1 VTSGAASAAPAPSGP
16 ALRVSHVSKSF
27 GHVEALR
34 DVALAAD
41 EGEIV
46 ALVGDN
52 GAGKS
57 TLLKVV
63 TGVHRPDRGTIEVH
77 GAELSFRNPAD
88 ARAAG
93 IGSVQQDLA
102 VVECLDVATNM
113 FLGQVPR
120 HWGWVDRR
128 RMERESRRAIDELGI
143 SLASV
148 RTPIGMLSGGQ
159 RQSVAIARAL
169 RSGARIVL
177 LDEPTA
183 ALGVRET
190 ARAKQVIRDLGAS
203 GHAVVLV
210 SHDLELVFD
219 VADRVEVLRLG
230 RNAGSR
236 AVATTTR
243 EEIVGL
249 ITGAA
254 SDA

>member
-1 VTSGAASAAPAPSGP
+1 VTQSGASAAPAPTGP
-16 ALRVSHVSKSF
+16 ALRVSQLSKSF
-27 GHVEALR
+27 GHVAALR
-34 DVALAAD
+34 DVTLAAD

-57 TLLKVV
+57 TLLKIV
-63 TGVHRPDRGTIEVH
+63 TGIHRPDNGTVEVH
-77 GAELSFRNPAD
+77 GTKLAFRNPAD

-93 IGSVQQDLA
+93 IGSVHQDLA

-120 HWGWVDRR
+120 HWWFVDRR
-128 RMERESRRAIDELGI
+128 RMERESRSALDELGI

-159 RQSVAIARAL
+159 RQIVSIARAL
-169 RSGARIVL
+169 RSGATIVV

-183 ALGVRET
+183 ALGIRET
-190 ARAKQVIRDLGAS
+190 ARAKQVIRDLGDS

-236 AVATTTR
+236 RVATTTR
-243 EEIVGL
+243 EEVVGL
-249 ITGAA
+249 ITGAT

>member
-1 VTSGAASAAPAPSGP
+1 VTSGAASAAPAPPGP

-34 DVALAAD
+34 DVALAAN

-63 TGVHRPDRGTIEVH
+63 TGVHRPDRGMIEVH
-77 GAELSFRNPAD
+77 GAELAFRNPTD

-93 IGSVQQDLA
+93 IGSVHQDLA

-159 RQSVAIARAL
+159 RQIVAIARAL
-169 RSGARIVL
+169 RSGATIVL

-190 ARAKQVIRDLGAS
+190 ARAKQVIRDLRDTGQ
-203 GHAVVLV
+203 AVVLV

-236 AVATTTR
+236 RVATTTR
-243 EEIVGL
+243 EEVIGL
-249 ITGAA
+249 ITGAT
-254 SDA
+254 SDT

>member
-1 VTSGAASAAPAPSGP
+1 MTVLIE
-16 ALRVSHVSKSF
+16 LRDVRKSF
-27 GHVEALR
+27 GPV
-34 DVALAAD
+34 DVLKGVNLKIHA
-41 EGEIV
+41 GMV
-46 ALVGDN
+46 SALVGDN

-57 TLLKVV
+57 TLLKIV

-77 GAELSFRNPAD
+77 GTELAFRNPAD

-159 RQSVAIARAL
+159 RQIVAIARAL
-169 RSGARIVL
+169 RSGTTIVL

-190 ARAKQVIRDLGAS
+190 ARATQVIRDLGDS

-236 AVATTTR
+236 RVATTTR
-243 EEIVGL
+243 EEVVGL
-249 ITGAA
+249 ITGAT

>member
-1 VTSGAASAAPAPSGP
+1 VNPDAASAAPARKGP
-16 ALRVSHVSKSF
+16 ALRVSELSKSF
-27 GHVEALR
+27 GHVAALR
-34 DVALAAD
+34 DVTLAAD

-57 TLLKVV
+57 TLLKIV

-77 GAELSFRNPAD
+77 GTRLGFRNPAD
-88 ARAAG
+88 ARLAG
-93 IGSVQQDLA
+93 IGSVHQDLA

-120 HWGWVDRR
+120 RWWFVDRH
-128 RMERESRRAIDELGI
+128 RMERESRRALDELGI

-159 RQSVAIARAL
+159 RQIVAIARAL
-169 RSGARIVL
+169 RSGATIVL

-190 ARAKQVIRDLGAS
+190 ARAKQVIRDLGDS

-236 AVATTTR
+236 RVASTSR
-243 EEIVGL
+243 EEVVGL
-249 ITGAA
+249 ITGAT